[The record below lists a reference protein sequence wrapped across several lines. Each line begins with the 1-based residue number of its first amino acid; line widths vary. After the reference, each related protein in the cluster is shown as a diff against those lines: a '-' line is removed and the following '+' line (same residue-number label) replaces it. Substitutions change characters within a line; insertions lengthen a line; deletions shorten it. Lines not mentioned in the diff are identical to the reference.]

1 MAPKPSPGRKPLR
14 LLLIAL
20 TLLMVAAGLLLS
32 LSRKLPDEPVYEGKP
47 LGYWTA
53 RLYNSTN
60 RAASLKALRSIA
72 PSAAD
77 YFFEVVRRTPDDT
90 LLRSGYRSWYL
101 RRSPNIQHHL
111 PVPPLDH
118 TAELRRVA
126 GYLQAIA
133 NEASTSILKACSD
146 PDRDVRFVAV
156 QVVPY
161 IRPVAEEAVTCLGP
175 LLVDPDAAVR
185 GEAAVGL
192 LRLRTDNKLRALPW
206 IEQALKQSDDATP
219 PAFLTILC
227 GLLEEIG
234 PASADLA
241 PMVSP
246 LMNSDSVTL
255 RTQAAL
261 TLWKI
266 SGNSDGV
273 SYLIDRLK
281 QTPPLDVAFRHLL
294 SRLAA
299 MGPAAA
305 PAVPVLED
313 KLSQITNAA
322 PSPTS
327 ESLARDI
334 QTILQQL
341 RKLPASQGTEAP
353 EPPR

>member
-1 MAPKPSPGRKPLR
+1 MSNNSSPVRKRAR
-14 LLLIAL
+14 LVLLAL
-20 TLLMVAAGLLLS
+20 TVLLSAAALLLS
-32 LSRKLPDEPVYEGKP
+32 FRKELPDEPVYEGKP
-47 LGYWTA
+47 MSYWTA
-53 RLYNSTN
+53 QLYNSTN

-90 LLRSGYRSWYL
+90 LLRGGYRSWYL
-101 RRSPNIQHHL
+101 RRSPNIQQHL
-111 PVPPLDH
+111 PAPPLDH
-118 TAELRRVA
+118 TAELRRIA

-133 NEASTSILKACSD
+133 TEASATILEACSD

-161 IRPVAEEAVTCLGP
+161 IRPVAEEAVTCLAP

-185 GEAAVGL
+185 GEAAVAL

-234 PASADLA
+234 PAAADLA
-241 PMVSP
+241 TMVSP
-246 LMNSDSVTL
+246 LTDSDSVTL
-255 RTQAAL
+255 HTQAAL

-281 QTPPLDVAFRHLL
+281 QTPPLDVPFRHLL
-294 SRLAA
+294 SRLEA

-313 KLSQITNAA
+313 KLSQLTNAA
-322 PSPTS
+322 PSPAS
-327 ESLARDI
+327 ESLARNI

-341 RKLPASQGTEAP
+341 RTQPPSRGAEAP